1 MHCSCPRCRPHGRRR
16 RAQCTNNLKQ
26 LGLALA
32 NYESANNCLPIG
44 VVYAVNGVS
53 GMPGAICMSPGGANC
68 QNTPWFVLMLPYI
81 EQAPL
86 YNAFNASIGI
96 EGPALLGFV
105 INSTVMTSRIASFQC
120 PSDNIQTFS
129 MAALS
134 KATGGSVPAYPWMLS
149 KGNYGV
155 NWGNLDFG
163 QGVLSPVLTRNL
175 FLQSPFGIAPTGL
188 GPITIRSASFTD
200 GTSNT
205 HVVAELL
212 QGAPDD
218 FRGTIWDSHAGG
230 GSYMTRFAPNGYQD
244 LLPIW
249 LSLSN
254 PGALAG
260 ISGALA
266 LDNYDN
272 IGSFGPSRPGSSPP
286 NPGSFCDSQPA
297 QMLGCNDQENFLA
310 RTRQRGPA
318 TPVGSTA
325 SLATAP
331 STSSRTRSTGR
342 PGSSSARSTAAR
354 SSAPISIET
363 ASGGRQPP
371 VFSLRRA
378 DAPARL
384 EQT

>member
-1 MHCSCPRCRPHGRRR
+1 MSKRHCGFTLIELLVVIAIISLLIALLLPAVQAAREAAR

-32 NYESANNCLPIG
+32 NYESAHTCLPIA

-53 GMPGAICMSPGGANC
+53 GMPGAICTSPYGENC
-68 QNTPWFVLMLPYI
+68 QNTPWFVLMLPYL

-96 EGPALLGFV
+96 EGPALLGYV

-120 PSDNIQTFS
+120 PSDNIQTLS
-129 MAALS
+129 MAAVS
-134 KATGGSVPAYPWMLS
+134 KASGGFLPAYPWMLT

-175 FLQSPFGIAPTGL
+175 FVQSPFGLAPTGL

-218 FRGTIWDSHAGG
+218 FRGTIWDIHAGG
-230 GSYMTRFAPNGYQD
+230 GSYMTRFAPNGYHD

-249 LSLSN
+249 ASTL
-254 PGALAG
+254 PPPVTIPAA
-260 ISGALA
+260 ALA

-272 IGSFGPSRPGSSPP
+272 IGSFGPPGPGSSPP
-286 NPGSFCDSQPA
+286 KPGSFCDSQPA
-297 QMLGCNDQENFLA
+297 QMLGCNDQIV
-310 RTRQRGPA
+310 
-318 TPVGSTA
+318 VGA
-325 SLATAP
+325 YA
-331 STSSRTRSTGR
+331 G
-342 PGSSSARSTAAR
+342 ARSRHPGGVECLFGDGSVHFIKNSINGPTWIQLGSINGGEVI
-354 SSAPISIET
+354 SSD
-363 ASGGRQPP
+363 QY
-371 VFSLRRA
+371 
-378 DAPARL
+378 
-384 EQT
+384 

>member
-1 MHCSCPRCRPHGRRR
+1 MSKRHCGFTLIELLVVIAIISILIALLLPAVQAAREAAR

-26 LGLALA
+26 LGLGLA
-32 NYESANNCLPIG
+32 NYESAHNCLPIG

-96 EGPALLGFV
+96 IGPASLGFV

-120 PSDNIQTFS
+120 PSDNIQTYS

-134 KATGGSVPAYPWMLS
+134 KATGGFVPAYPWMAS

-218 FRGTIWDSHAGG
+218 IRGTIWVDNGG
-230 GSYMTRFAPNGYQD
+230 AGSYNTRFAPNGYQD

-249 LSLSN
+249 LSLYN

-286 NPGSFCDSQPA
+286 NPGSVCDSQPA
-297 QMLGCNDQENFLA
+297 QGLGCNDQSIWGA
-310 RTRQRGPA
+310 YGA
-318 TPVGSTA
+318 
-325 SLATAP
+325 
-331 STSSRTRSTGR
+331 TRSR
-342 PGSSSARSTAAR
+342 HPGGVECLFGDGSVHFIKNSINGPTWIQLGSINGGEVISS
-354 SSAPISIET
+354 
-363 ASGGRQPP
+363 
-371 VFSLRRA
+371 
-378 DAPARL
+378 
-384 EQT
+384 EQY

>member
-1 MHCSCPRCRPHGRRR
+1 M
-16 RAQCTNNLKQ
+16 
-26 LGLALA
+26 
-32 NYESANNCLPIG
+32 
-44 VVYAVNGVS
+44 VYAVNGVS
-53 GMPGAICMSPGGANC
+53 GMPGAICTSPGGDNC
-68 QNTPWFVLMLPYI
+68 QNTPWFVLMLPYL

-129 MAALS
+129 MAAVS
-134 KATGGSVPAYPWMLS
+134 KATGGFVPAYPWMPS

-175 FLQSPFGIAPTGL
+175 FLQSPFGIATTGL

-205 HVVAELL
+205 HVAAELL

-218 FRGTIWDSHAGG
+218 FRGTIWDSHAGA

-286 NPGSFCDSQPA
+286 NPGSLCDSQPA
-297 QMLGCNDQENFLA
+297 QMLGCNDQANDSGA
-310 RTRQRGPA
+310 YAGNAVPPPRW
-318 TPVGSTA
+318 
-325 SLATAP
+325 
-331 STSSRTRSTGR
+331 GR
-342 PGSSSARSTAAR
+342 LPLWRR
-354 SSAPISIET
+354 
-363 ASGGRQPP
+363 
-371 VFSLRRA
+371 LRPLHQELDQRA
-378 DAPARL
+378 DLDPARL
-384 EQT
+384 DQRRRGHQLRSVLKSMFSCKSWRGENRRRSPGATARTSPGTPSGCTPEDRGTPRPESDEGHHR